1 MDLCGS
7 ETMNQQSMTWVF
19 LFIRL
24 WLIRS
29 LVFLWW
35 AQISA
40 DLVETLTLNY
50 VQDGTCLDRSIH
62 SLETTLVTTATTKSL
77 TDSQTKLTKELSLT
91 PTL

>member
-1 MDLCGS
+1 MDLCGL

-50 VQDGTCLDRSIH
+50 VPDGTCLDPSIH